1 MACVAVISLMRTI
14 ELEIL
19 RPQPRPILQQKEL
32 IPCNKV
38 LIQSLHEKLGFL
50 IELLDENRMDGIQ
63 AIKDLET
70 KLRDVA
76 FRVEY
81 EIEFQIAKLYEDEEE
96 EIGIADLFVEAEETL
111 DLGDIEAEDKEF
123 RVADLYVENTQGEK
137 SWPSCKLGRI
147 LEKAIEDIDAIKEE
161 LAKVK
166 HVIAL
171 QRRETTLDA
180 FTERDEEVIM
190 LGNSSEHASHSEE
203 IMVGKNNEF
212 QIVKKMLTEHSSR
225 QREIVSIIG
234 MGGIGKTT
242 LAKRVYEDQSIVSY
256 FDKRAWVVASQ
267 HHNKRQMLTGF
278 LKSMGYENSGT
289 EEELAEKLYR
299 YLLHQ
304 RYFVVI
310 DDIWSDE
317 AWNVVKAC
325 FPDNSNHSRVLLTT
339 RFAKVPTRI
348 GSSNDFSHQMQLLD
362 ESESWNLFHEKTCKS
377 YDVEF
382 EAIVRPV
389 VKKLKGLALAIVVV
403 AGLFSKLNT
412 LDAWKNIAETLNS
425 FATTSIDEECSRILS
440 SSYNH
445 LPYKLKAC
453 FLYLSIF
460 PEDKEIHVRILK
472 KLWAAEGLIKEFE
485 SMSIDA
491 IAEKHIQ
498 ELKVR
503 NLILVSQASSSCG
516 GKIKAFRIHDLL
528 HSFCVREAKKDN
540 LLHVV
545 YENGCSSPPK
555 DFRWVSIQSNNL
567 SRHTS
572 YSIFRNCRSIF
583 SFSPIGTY
591 LNLKFCSLLRV
602 LYNIEYKIAN
612 LVHLRCLF
620 SNGSHKNMLKPFRA
634 WNLQIFSSDRRLGE
648 IGILEFPQLQHFNC
662 YYIAGDFPIFF
673 HQNLKSISWIGPD
686 QCTRE
691 LFANIPNVKKRIKYV
706 MNPNNH
712 IGRLE
717 NLKKLVVC
725 DFPFGWKAV
734 NSLSKLPKLEV
745 LKLLRCICIDEEE
758 WKLSKN
764 EKFEQLVYLKI
775 DAIYLKCWE
784 ASAYHF
790 PNLECLILSCEKLE
804 KIPAN
809 FAEISNLKSIKLI
822 GCLTSAV
829 ASAKQ
834 ILEEQHDEGND
845 DMIVIEK
852 YTIEPYSSD
861 EDGEI
866 EDEED
871 EDEEIEYEED
881 EDESDDDES
890 ASARLVRSW
899 SPLPLQPPP
908 SLLSPPPPPHSP
920 ATTPLHHHHHRQDEK
935 N

>member
-14 ELEIL
+14 ELEFL
-19 RPQPRPILQQKEL
+19 QPQPRPILQQKEL

-50 IELLDENRMDGIQ
+50 IELFDENRMDGIQ

-81 EIEFQIAKLYEDEEE
+81 EIEFQIAKLYEEEE
-96 EIGIADLFVEAEETL
+96 EIGIADLFVEAKGTL
-111 DLGDIEAEDKEF
+111 DLGDIEAEDEEF
-123 RVADLYVENTQGEK
+123 RVADLSVENPQGEGEK
-137 SWPSCKLGRI
+137 SWPSCKLRRI
-147 LEKAIEDIDAIKEE
+147 LEQAIEDIDAIKEE

-171 QRRETTLDA
+171 QRREITLDA
-180 FTERDEEVIM
+180 FTKCDEEVIM
-190 LGNSSEHASHSEE
+190 LGNSSEHASHYEE

-212 QIVKKMLTEHSSR
+212 EIVKKMLIEHSSR

-256 FDKRAWVVASQ
+256 FEKRAWVVASQ
-267 HHNKRQMLTGF
+267 HHNKRQMLTGLF
-278 LKSMGYENSGT
+278 KSMGYGYANSGT
-289 EEELAEKLYR
+289 EEELAEQLYR

-339 RFAKVPTRI
+339 RFANVPTRI

-377 YDVEF
+377 CSVEF
-382 EAIVRPV
+382 EAIVRRV
-389 VKKLKGLALAIVVV
+389 VEKCKGLALAIVVA

-412 LDAWKNIAETLNS
+412 LDEWKNIAKTLNS

-453 FLYLSIF
+453 FLYLGIF
-460 PEDKEIHVRILK
+460 PEDEEIHVKDLK
-472 KLWAAEGLIKEFE
+472 KLWAAEGLIKEFDE
-485 SMSIDA
+485 SMSFDA
-491 IAEKHIQ
+491 IVEKHIQ

-516 GKIKAFRIHDLL
+516 GKIKAFRMHDLL

-583 SFSPIGTY
+583 CFSPIGTC

-602 LYNIEYKIAN
+602 LYNIECNIGN

-620 SNGSHKNMLKPFRA
+620 SNGSHKNMLKPFPA
-634 WNLQIFSSDRRLGE
+634 WNLQIFSSNRRFDE
-648 IGILEFPQLQHFNC
+648 IGISEFPQLQHFNC
-662 YYIAGDFPIFF
+662 SYIPGDFPIFF
-673 HQNLKSISWIGPD
+673 HQNLKSICGIGPD

-691 LFANIPNVKKRIKYV
+691 LFVNIPHVKKVKVRLLRQASNDYIKNLAYLHQLESLHLYGTYFSSGDYYV

-717 NLKKLVVC
+717 NLKKLVFC
-725 DFPFGWKAV
+725 DITFRWRAV

-745 LKLLRCICIDEEE
+745 LKLLRCSPIGEAE
-758 WKLSKN
+758 WKLSKK
-764 EKFEQLVYLKI
+764 EKFEQLIYLKI
-775 DAIYLKCWE
+775 DAINLKCWE

-790 PNLECLILSCEKLE
+790 PKLECLILSQCEKLE
-804 KIPAN
+804 EIPAK

-822 GCLTSAV
+822 RCLPSAV
-829 ASAKQ
+829 ASANQ
-834 ILEEQHDEGND
+834 ILKEQHEQGND
-845 DMIVIEK
+845 DMIVIEE
-852 YTIEPYSSD
+852 YTRQPDYS
-861 EDGEI
+861 
-866 EDEED
+866 
-871 EDEEIEYEED
+871 
-881 EDESDDDES
+881 
-890 ASARLVRSW
+890 L
-899 SPLPLQPPP
+899 
-908 SLLSPPPPPHSP
+908 
-920 ATTPLHHHHHRQDEK
+920 
-935 N
+935 